1 MKVRTGIEVSS
12 QSDIGCVRQNNED
25 SFGYWEP
32 EDDREFLRKGRLAVV
47 ADGMGGYEGGQE
59 ASRLAVETLM
69 AVYRDFG
76 GDDPQQALIEGLQ
89 TAHEQIRQYSFA
101 HPELRGMGTT
111 CTAAAIVR
119 RANRLADESVQH
131 DALYYVHV
139 GDTRLY
145 LIRDGQ
151 IHRVTRDHS
160 YVSRLVES
168 GLISAEQAETHP
180 QRNILTAALGTNP
193 DLIMDSPGQPE
204 PLRAD
209 DVLVICSDGLWGQV
223 RDLEILEAVEEK
235 SAEQAAR
242 ELIGLARERG
252 GPDNITVEIL
262 RLR

>member
-1 MKVRTGIEVSS
+1 MKVRAGIEVSS

-32 EDDREFLRKGRLAVV
+32 EDDGQFLRKGRLAVV

-59 ASRLAVETLM
+59 ASRLAVETLV
-69 AVYRDFG
+69 AVYRGFG
-76 GDDPQQALIEGLQ
+76 GGDPQTALVEALQA
-89 TAHEQIRQYSFA
+89 AHQQIRQYSFA

-111 CTAAAIVR
+111 CTAAAIVQ
-119 RANRLADESVQH
+119 N
-131 DALYYVHV
+131 ALYYVHV
-139 GDTRLY
+139 GDSRLY

-151 IHRVTRDHS
+151 ITRVTRDHS
-160 YVSRLVES
+160 YVGRLVES
-168 GLISAEQAETHP
+168 GMISPEEAETHP

-204 PLRAD
+204 PLRSEDAI
-209 DVLVICSDGLWGQV
+209 VICCDGLWGLV
-223 RDLEILEAVEEK
+223 HDREILEAVENN
-235 SAEQAAR
+235 SAEQAGR
-242 ELIGLARERG
+242 KLIELARERG

>member
-1 MKVRTGIEVSS
+1 MKVRTGIEISS

-32 EDDREFLRKGRLAVV
+32 EDDQQFLRKGRVAVV

-59 ASRLAVETLM
+59 ASRLAVETLV

-76 GDDPQQALIEGLQ
+76 GDDPQAALVEALQA
-89 TAHEQIRQYSFA
+89 AHEEIRQFSFA

-119 RANRLADESVQH
+119 VGDAGAEY

-160 YVSRLVES
+160 YVGRLVES
-168 GLISAEQAETHP
+168 GLITPEQAETHP

-193 DLIMDSPGQPE
+193 DLVMDSPEHPE
-204 PLRAD
+204 PLRPD
-209 DVLVICSDGLWGQV
+209 DVLVICTDGLWGLV
-223 RDLEILEAVEEK
+223 HDAEILHAIEDK
-235 SAEQAAR
+235 SPEQAGR
-242 ELIGLARERG
+242 KLIELARERG

>member
-32 EDDREFLRKGRLAVV
+32 DDDRQFLRKGRLAVV

-59 ASRLAVETLM
+59 ASRLAVETLV
-69 AVYRDFG
+69 ASYRDFP
-76 GDDPQQALIEGLQ
+76 GDDPQQALIEALQ
-89 TAHEQIRQYSFA
+89 SAHEHIRQYSFA

-119 RANRLADESVQH
+119 VGNGAAQY

-145 LIRDGQ
+145 LIRDRQ

-160 YVSRLVES
+160 YVGRLVES
-168 GLISAEQAETHP
+168 GLITPEQAETHP

-193 DLIMDSPGQPE
+193 DLVMDSPGQPE

-223 RDLEILEAVEEK
+223 RDSEILEAVEDK
-235 SAEQAAR
+235 SAEEAGR
-242 ELIGLARERG
+242 ELIELARERG

-262 RLR
+262 RLH

>member
-1 MKVRTGIEVSS
+1 MKARAGIEISS
-12 QSDIGCVRQNNED
+12 QSDIGCQRTNNED

-32 EDDREFLRKGRLAVV
+32 EDDRQFLRKGRLAVV

-59 ASRLAVETLM
+59 ASRLAVETLV

-76 GDDPQQALIEGLQ
+76 GDNPQDALVEALQ
-89 TAHEQIRQYSFA
+89 TAHERIRQYSFA

-111 CTAAAIVR
+111 CTAVAIVR
-119 RANRLADESVQH
+119 GADGSAQY

-151 IHRVTRDHS
+151 ITRVTRDHS
-160 YVSRLVES
+160 YVGRLVES
-168 GLISAEQAETHP
+168 GMISPEEAETHP

-193 DLIMDSPGQPE
+193 DLIMDSPGHPE
-204 PLRAD
+204 PLRPE
-209 DVLVICSDGLWGQV
+209 DVLLICSDGLWGQV
-223 RDLEILEAVEEK
+223 RDSEILDAVENK
-235 SAEQAAR
+235 SAEQAGR
-242 ELIGLARERG
+242 ELIELARERG

>member
-1 MKVRTGIEVSS
+1 MKVRTGIEVSV
-12 QSDIGCVRQNNED
+12 QSDIGCQRQNNED

-32 EDDREFLRKGRLAVV
+32 EDDQQFLRKGRLAVV

-59 ASRLAVETLM
+59 ASRLAVETLVE
-69 AVYRDFG
+69 VYRDFG
-76 GDDPQQALIEGLQ
+76 GDDPQAALVEALQA
-89 TAHEQIRQYSFA
+89 AHEQIRQYSFA

-111 CTAAAIVR
+111 CTAAAIV
-119 RANRLADESVQH
+119 Q

-151 IHRVTRDHS
+151 ISRVTRDHS
-160 YVSRLVES
+160 YVGRLVES
-168 GLISAEQAETHP
+168 GMISAEEAENHP

-193 DLIMDSPGQPE
+193 DLIMDSPGRPE
-204 PLRAD
+204 PLRPE
-209 DVLVICSDGLWGQV
+209 DVLLICSDGLWGLV
-223 RDLEILEAVEEK
+223 RDSEILDAVENK
-235 SAEQAAR
+235 SAEQVGR
-242 ELIGLARERG
+242 KLIELARERG

>member
-1 MKVRTGIEVSS
+1 MKVRTGIEVSV
-12 QSDIGCVRQNNED
+12 QSDIGCLRQNNED

-32 EDDREFLRKGRLAVV
+32 EDDQQFLRKGRLAVV

-59 ASRLAVETLM
+59 ASRLAVETLLE
-69 AVYRDFG
+69 VYRDFG
-76 GDDPQQALIEGLQ
+76 GDDPQAALIEGLQ
-89 TAHEQIRQYSFA
+89 AAHEQIRQYSFA

-111 CTAAAIVR
+111 CTAAAIV
-119 RANRLADESVQH
+119 Q

-151 IHRVTRDHS
+151 ITRVTRDHS
-160 YVSRLVES
+160 YVGRLVES
-168 GLISAEQAETHP
+168 GMISREEAETHP

-193 DLIMDSPGQPE
+193 DLIMDSPGRPE
-204 PLRAD
+204 PLRPE
-209 DVLVICSDGLWGQV
+209 DVLLICSDGLWGQV
-223 RDLEILEAVEEK
+223 RDSEILDAVENK
-235 SAEQAAR
+235 SAEQAGR
-242 ELIGLARERG
+242 KLIELARERG

>member
-12 QSDIGCVRQNNED
+12 QSDIGCLRTNNED

-32 EDDREFLRKGRLAVV
+32 EDDDQFLRKGRLAVV

-69 AVYRDFG
+69 AVYRDYG
-76 GDDPQQALIEGLQ
+76 GDDPQAALVEALQ

-119 RANRLADESVQH
+119 VVDGSAQY

-151 IHRVTRDHS
+151 ITRVTRDHS
-160 YVSRLVES
+160 YVERLVEA
-168 GLISAEQAETHP
+168 GMISAEQAETHP

-193 DLIMDSPGQPE
+193 DLVMDSPGRPE
-204 PLRAD
+204 PLRPE
-209 DVLVICSDGLWGQV
+209 DVLLICSDGLWGQM
-223 RDLEILEAVEEK
+223 RDSEILDAVKNK
-235 SAEQAAR
+235 SAEQAGR
-242 ELIGLARERG
+242 KLIDLARERG